1 MMAERGGRFMSKI
14 LLSADSTCDL
24 GSSLKEAYQVHY
36 YPFHIILDGRDYQDN
51 VDITP
56 QEIYQAYDN
65 RKILPQT
72 AAINVQEY
80 LDYFGPFVDQGYEV
94 IHLNLGSAL
103 SSAHQNCLLAAKELP
118 GVYPVD
124 SCNLSTGIGHLV
136 LDAAD
141 WIGEGLSAE
150 EIASRLEY
158 RKKLVHSSFILDTL
172 KFMSAGGR
180 CSSVTAL
187 GANLLNIKPCI
198 QVDNTSGAMHVG
210 KKFRGTLDKVL
221 PRYVKDTL
229 RSAGKLNT
237 NRIFITHSGIDD
249 AYIRLVK
256 ETVRQEASFENI
268 YITQAS
274 CTISC
279 HCGPNTLGILFE
291 TEE

>member
-1 MMAERGGRFMSKI
+1 MNRI

-36 YPFHIILDGRDYQDN
+36 YPFHIILGGREYQDN

-56 QEIYQAYDN
+56 QEIFQIY
-65 RKILPQT
+65 REKKLLPRT

-80 LDYFGPFVDQGYEV
+80 LNYFIPFVEQGYEV
-94 IHLNLGSAL
+94 IHLNLGGAL
-103 SSAHQNCLLAAKELP
+103 SSAYQNCLLASKELP
-118 GVYPVD
+118 GIYPVD
-124 SCNLSTGIGHLV
+124 SCNLSTGIGLLV
-136 LDAAD
+136 CDAAE
-141 WIGEGLSAE
+141 WIREGLKAE
-150 EIASRLEY
+150 EIAKRLEG

-180 CSSVTAL
+180 CSSITAL

-198 QVDNTSGAMHVG
+198 QVDNTSGAMYVG
-210 KKFRGTLDKVL
+210 KKYRGTLNKVL

-229 RSAGKLNT
+229 RSYTRLNLK
-237 NRIFITHSGIDD
+237 RLFITHSGIDESC
-249 AYIRLVK
+249 IRLVK
-256 ETVRQEASFENI
+256 TAVQREASFENI
-268 YITQAS
+268 YVTQAS

-291 TEE
+291 TEA